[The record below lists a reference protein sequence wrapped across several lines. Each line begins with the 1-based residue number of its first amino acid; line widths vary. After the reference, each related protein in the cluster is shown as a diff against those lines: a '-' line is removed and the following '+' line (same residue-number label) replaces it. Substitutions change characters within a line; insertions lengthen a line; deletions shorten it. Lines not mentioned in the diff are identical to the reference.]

1 MPILLLLLLILLL
14 NADAYSNIKRFI
26 TYSKRINYHQ
36 CNSNSNSNNVVEDGV
51 NLSCL
56 NDNINNDA
64 AWLGESIET
73 WLNTDWMKLSIHT
86 KIGNIVKD
94 VYVNARKNDVNDLGE
109 MLMVIASTLEDVDLA
124 EAFVNPFDI
133 ANKASD
139 LLMLRMNRELC
150 NCAGD
155 LSSFSSINT
164 VNTVNVPISSTSKTT
179 KPIPVVDIN
188 KNKITKLSQYLQTEF
203 NRYQFIRD
211 FLEGDEDITWNDV
224 HVVIAL
230 VLGFRIDSIDNSC
243 KQNDDYAPIGWSRLT
258 DIPDFASEDP
268 FMDERL
274 QRDMPDEEE
283 AVDIVV
289 ETIIGT
295 EMLKIMKQGSADIRR
310 RILVSKWLYVH
321 GFLTYS
327 DFPIKTKIDEYPQH
341 LSRD

>member
-1 MPILLLLLLILLL
+1 MTILILLVLLLLLIQS
-14 NADAYSNIKRFI
+14 DAYNSIKRFNH
-26 TYSKRINYHQ
+26 KRINYHQ
-36 CNSNSNSNNVVEDGV
+36 CNSNSNSGVEDGV

-56 NDNINNDA
+56 NDSIDNDA
-64 AWLGESIET
+64 VWLGKSIET
-73 WLNTDWMKLSIHT
+73 WLNSDWMKLSIHN
-86 KIGNIVKD
+86 KIGDIVKD
-94 VYVNARKNDVNDLGE
+94 VYTNARKNDVNDLGE
-109 MLMVIASTLEDVDLA
+109 MLMEIAKTLENVDLSD
-124 EAFVNPFDI
+124 AFVNPFDI

-150 NCAGD
+150 SCAGD
-155 LSSFSSINT
+155 LSSFSSTSVNT
-164 VNTVNVPISSTSKTT
+164 VNTVNVPISSTSTAT

-188 KNKITKLSQYLQTEF
+188 KNKITKLSQYLQPEF

-211 FLEGDEDITWNDV
+211 FLEDDNDITWNDV

-230 VLGFRIDSIDNSC
+230 VLGFRINSDDNSY

-258 DIPDFASEDP
+258 DIPDLSLEDP
-268 FMDERL
+268 YIDERL

-295 EMLKIMKQGSADIRR
+295 EMLKIMKQGSASIRR
-310 RILVSKWLYVH
+310 KILVCKWLYVH

-327 DFPIKTKIDEYPQH
+327 DFPIKAKIDEYPQH